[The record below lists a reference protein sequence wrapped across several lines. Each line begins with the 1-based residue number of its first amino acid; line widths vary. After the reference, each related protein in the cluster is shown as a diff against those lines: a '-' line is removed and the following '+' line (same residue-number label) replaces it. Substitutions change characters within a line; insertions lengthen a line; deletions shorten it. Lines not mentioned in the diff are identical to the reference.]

1 MRALTALPSAR
12 LSVCLALLAL
22 ATGCKRESEA
32 DRVGDVVALVNGEA
46 LSREDFAR
54 ELRRELSGG
63 ELPDPTQE
71 QLEPLRRALLD
82 SHIERMLIL
91 QEARKL
97 EVVVADE
104 DVDRQLLRMAA
115 QFPADRFQDALGQS
129 ALTQAEFKRRTRERL
144 TIEKLFATRVYPR
157 VAVTEAELRDA
168 FTERAAEFETQEQ
181 VRMLQIVVRELDEAT
196 RLRGQLRAGKATF
209 GELARR
215 FSLSADA
222 KVGGDLGFFPK
233 GRMPAVFEE
242 WAWKLP
248 LNQVS
253 DVVESEYGFHLFMV
267 LERRAAARPDFAQ
280 ARVALEKRLVS
291 ERQQAAERAWV
302 EALKGRAQVTI
313 SEATLR
319 SIQVRATRADGG
331 AE

>member
-1 MRALTALPSAR
+1 MRAHHAPSSAP
-12 LSVCLALLAL
+12 LALCFALITLA
-22 ATGCKRESEA
+22 AGCKRESDV

-82 SHIERMLIL
+82 STIERMLIL

-97 EVVVADE
+97 EVVVSDE
-104 DVDRQLLRMAA
+104 EVDRQLLRMAA
-115 QFPADRFQDALGQS
+115 QFPADRFEDALGQS
-129 ALTQAEFKRRTRERL
+129 ALTRAEFKRRTRERL

-168 FTERAAEFETQEQ
+168 YGERAAEFETPEQ
-181 VRMLQIVVRELDEAT
+181 VRMLQIVVREQDEAQ
-196 RLRGQLRAGKATF
+196 RLRNQLRAGKSFA
-209 GELARR
+209 ELARR

-222 KVGGDLGFFPK
+222 KVGGDLGFFPR

-253 DVVESEYGFHLFMV
+253 EVVESEYGFHLFQV
-267 LERRAAARPDFAQ
+267 VERRAAARPDFAE
-280 ARVALEKRLVS
+280 ARVALEKRLVA

-302 EALKGRAQVTI
+302 EALKARAEVSI
-313 SEATLR
+313 SEATLQ
-319 SIQVRATRADGG
+319 SIQVRPPRADGKDG
-331 AE
+331 

>member
-1 MRALTALPSAR
+1 MRALSAHVLSPLAL
-12 LSVCLALLAL
+12 CLALSTLA
-22 ATGCKRESEA
+22 AGCKRESDA
-32 DRVGDVVALVNGEA
+32 DRVGDVVALVNGEE

-82 SHIERMLIL
+82 STIERMLIL

-97 EVVVADE
+97 EVGVSDD

-115 QFPADRFQDALGQS
+115 QFPADRFEDALGQS
-129 ALTQAEFKRRTRERL
+129 ALTRAEFKRRTRERL

-157 VAVTEAELRDA
+157 VAVTEAELRAA
-168 FTERAAEFETQEQ
+168 FTERAAEFEAPEQ
-181 VRMLQIVVRELDEAT
+181 VRMLQIVVREADEAQ
-196 RLRGQLRAGKATF
+196 RLRNQLRAGKSF

-248 LNQVS
+248 LNQIS
-253 DVVESEYGFHLFMV
+253 EVVESEYGFHLFQV
-267 LERRAAARPDFAQ
+267 VGRRPAARPDFAE
-280 ARVALEKRLVS
+280 ARVALEKRLVA

-302 EALKGRAQVTI
+302 EALKSRAEVTI
-313 SEATLR
+313 SEATLQ
-319 SIQVRATRADGG
+319 SIQVRPPRADGG
-331 AE
+331 AG